1 MIDVTVPA
9 DKNSS
14 LKEFQKLSKYTYLET
29 EVTKMRK
36 PNTKTIPVVTGAL
49 GIIKKGTENF
59 IYEISGKPLLQ
70 EMQKIV
76 LTSTAHMLRKV
87 LSI

>member
-1 MIDVTVPA
+1 MW
-9 DKNSS
+9 
-14 LKEFQKLSKYTYLET
+14 
-29 EVTKMRK
+29 K

-59 IYEISGKPLLQ
+59 IDEISGKPLLQ

-87 LSI
+87 LSM